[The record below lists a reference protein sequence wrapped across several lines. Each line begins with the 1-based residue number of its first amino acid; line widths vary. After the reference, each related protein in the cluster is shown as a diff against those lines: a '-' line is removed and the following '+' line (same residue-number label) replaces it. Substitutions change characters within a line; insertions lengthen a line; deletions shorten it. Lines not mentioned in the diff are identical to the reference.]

1 MAMPY
6 AMQRIALWEA
16 ILGAFSI
23 KHIIRTTVKGQ
34 VLVDLVIE
42 IAESPANEMTEAQHM
57 DGKSVGTVL
66 LHMTLGP
73 DRYMLMVLQI
83 KSDPK

>member
-1 MAMPY
+1 MPH

-23 KHIIRTTVKGQ
+23 KLIIRTTVKGQ
-34 VLVDLVIE
+34 VLVDLVTE